1 VKKRLFTFGCSFTEY
16 PWPSWADLTSVAFDY
31 YENWGCRGI
40 GNKAIAE
47 RIAEAHVKHKFCQDD
62 TIIVQW
68 SSHLRHDWYHV
79 HRVPNNRFAGWK
91 TAGSIFS
98 GQNLDVFTQQWL
110 DLFFYEPAYVMH
122 TLHSIILTQG
132 FLESLGVKW
141 YMTSIGDIRKLGTDI
156 DVAEK
161 YGETLKSTSK
171 EISIDQ
177 LHPQLR
183 SHTRSIWVDHA
194 DHWLEPIHSFTKS
207 CQEHAWW
214 FSDGKSNGSKWQETH
229 PSTLQYS
236 LWIKKSLA
244 DKISL
249 LPQHL
254 DKIDKITSTVEKLKT
269 EINGELSD
277 FCKALTTTDL
287 YYINWPNTLKGFKDE
302 L

>member
-1 VKKRLFTFGCSFTEY
+1 MTTRLFTFGCSFTDY

-31 YENWGCRGI
+31 YENWGCRGV
-40 GNKAIAE
+40 GNRAIAE
-47 RIAEAHVKHKFCQDD
+47 RIAEAHAKHNFCQDD

-68 SSHLRHDWYHV
+68 SSHLRHDWYHA
-79 HRVPNNRFAGWK
+79 HLFPSGRPRGWK
-91 TAGSIFS
+91 TSGSIFS
-98 GQNLDVFTQQWL
+98 SRNADAFTQEWV

-122 TLHSIILTQG
+122 TLHNIILTQG
-132 FLESLGVKW
+132 FLKSLNVQW

-156 DVAEK
+156 DITQK
-161 YGETLKSTSK
+161 YGECLKSTSK

-177 LHPQLR
+177 LHPQLK
-183 SHTRSIWVDHA
+183 SHTRSIWTDHA

-207 CQEHAWW
+207 CQEHTWW
-214 FSDGKSNGSKWQETH
+214 FSESNGSKWQETH

-236 LWIKKSLA
+236 LWIKKNLA
-244 DKISL
+244 DRISL
-249 LPQHL
+249 LPDHL
-254 DKIDKITSTVEKLKT
+254 DKIDKITSTVEKIKT
-269 EINGELSD
+269 EEVNSELFD